1 MTSRI
6 SRATTAAL
14 TLCLTL
20 VLAAS
25 AAAQNP
31 PGQVKIETIQ
41 SGWVVAPDVRFTQVD
56 DRTATF
62 LGATG
67 GWQTERTVLIGFAGY
82 WLVNRDD
89 DFKMDYFGPVFQWT
103 FNGERKIS
111 LSARALVGGG
121 WARLSA
127 TAAEVGFIGPPVHVA
142 PFTRGGR
149 PVTTN
154 ALFLVDDGFFIT
166 EPEATVNWSI
176 TRSIRLSGGVS
187 YRVIAASDFLDDRLR
202 GPAGTISVQFGY

>member
-1 MTSRI
+1 MTRRSLSRMEI
-6 SRATTAAL
+6 AL
-14 TLCLTL
+14 VLCLTPG
-20 VLAAS
+20 LAAS
-25 AAAQNP
+25 AAAQNA
-31 PGQVKIETIQ
+31 PGQMKIETIQ

-62 LGATG
+62 VGVTG
-67 GWQTERTVLIGFAGY
+67 GWEAERTVLIGLAGY

-103 FNGERKIS
+103 FNAERKVS

-127 TAAEVGFIGPPVHVA
+127 TPGDVGFIGPPVHVA
-142 PFTRGGR
+142 PVTRGGR
-149 PVTTN
+149 SVATR
-154 ALFLVDDGFFIT
+154 ARFVVDDVFFIT
-166 EPEATVNWSI
+166 EPEATINWSI
-176 TRSIRLSGGVS
+176 TRSIRLSGGAS
-187 YRVIAASDFLDDRLR
+187 YRVIAASDFMDDRLR